1 VLIVGGINK
10 VGFYFIVH
18 SLRLPEDGKVV
29 GNDGDVYYRRNGH
42 RPKTYSNVPMKRED
56 FEIFEPLILL

>member
-1 VLIVGGINK
+1 

-29 GNDGDVYYRRNGH
+29 GNDEMFIIEGMDID
-42 RPKTYSNVPMKRED
+42 PKHIQMFP
-56 FEIFEPLILL
+56 